1 MSDDKKT
8 ENKTEQEIVA
18 KREEARTLRLTSL
31 KEVRA
36 MKTDSDWNA
45 LEEIIQDI
53 MATYVVQNP
62 DAKPAVKKLRED
74 VESEIKIRYASDD
87 QLKDLFLN
95 ALPSEMTLGKWIKQP
110 KWNEAVWDRVRTG
123 GLFTK
128 ERRSQMI
135 NALFDRGLTKSDNAA
150 KIWLTL
156 SGDYSEKLDIN
167 QDRAVDKFREINEI
181 LLGKNKKDN

>member
-1 MSDDKKT
+1 MTDKKNGKDEVT
-8 ENKTEQEIVA
+8 Q
-18 KREEARTLRLTSL
+18 KREEARTARLVSL
-31 KEVRA
+31 KKVRA
-36 MKTDSDWNA
+36 MKSDSDWNV
-45 LEEIIQDI
+45 LEEIIQDV

-62 DAKPAVKKLRED
+62 DNPQPAVKKLRED
-74 VESEIKIRYASDD
+74 SETEIKLRYESDHETRD
-87 QLKDLFLN
+87 VILE

-135 NALFDRGLTKSDNAA
+135 NSLFERGVTKSDNAA

-156 SGDYSEKLDIN
+156 SGDYSEKLDIT
-167 QDRAVDKFREINEI
+167 QDRAVEKFREINEI
-181 LLGKNKKDN
+181 LLKKKKES